1 MLLVETDP
9 LLRDVL
15 QDFLADEGFEVS
27 VASDLYGALCALA
40 QEPTDLIL
48 TDALSAYWGEDALAP
63 VRQMVE
69 AAPGTPVILL
79 TAHLQAAKL
88 DPASAGLA
96 AVVVKP
102 FDLEE
107 LLACVHASRN
117 GSIPLRSDG
126 LDGRSAVQLEQA
138 PTWRPSSERDPD
150 AQRHEQIAKWKPV
163 VQAELRELLGL
174 IDAGFVGDQRE
185 DRARYD
191 VTVDRFIGAVRELRA
206 AMKLTEIRRLDA

>member
-27 VASDLYGALCALA
+27 VASDLDGALSALA
-40 QEPTDLIL
+40 QGPTDLIL
-48 TDALSAYWGEDALAP
+48 TDALSSHWEDEAP
-63 VRQMVE
+63 ASVRQLVE

-102 FDLEE
+102 
-107 LLACVHASRN
+107 
-117 GSIPLRSDG
+117 
-126 LDGRSAVQLEQA
+126 
-138 PTWRPSSERDPD
+138 
-150 AQRHEQIAKWKPV
+150 
-163 VQAELRELLGL
+163 
-174 IDAGFVGDQRE
+174 
-185 DRARYD
+185 
-191 VTVDRFIGAVRELRA
+191 
-206 AMKLTEIRRLDA
+206 